1 MLFCFLVFKYFKI
14 IFQKTDGYCEAQGSF
29 FYNSSDVCND
39 KSGTCQAT
47 TATIFEQLQEIYP
60 NIALLSAFLMIGT
73 FYISY
78 SLRAFKSGKFLGRT
92 VSNIQKTCM
101 HFTKYIQPLHLPIT
115 DNDIGL
121 VYVK

>member
-1 MLFCFLVFKYFKI
+1 MILVFKYFII

-29 FYNSSDVCND
+29 FYNTSDVCND

-47 TATIFEQLQEIYP
+47 TATIFEQLQDIYP
-60 NIALLSAFLMIGT
+60 NTALLSAFLMIGT

-92 VSNIQKTCM
+92 VS
-101 HFTKYIQPLHLPIT
+101 
-115 DNDIGL
+115 
-121 VYVK
+121 